1 MSYNQ
6 ESRGG
11 EGSTGTNGA
20 KRKRGRKKGRNKFLN
35 IMNINAQSL
44 KHKMDELRT
53 LVSDHKPHIIAITE
67 TWGKD
72 SITDAAF
79 QIEGYNMYRNDREDT
94 NYKFGGGTL
103 LYINKKLGQRTCK
116 PLNCKSFESN
126 TWCWVT
132 PKQGKKIL
140 VGCIYTAVP
149 VYEIRKPD
157 VLRKPDVCPVYEAKF
172 RKPVLAGLR
181 SNNEMNIF
189 GFRRCW
195 NINCVFTYTYTIS
208 TTSTTSMITVWVA
221 YITKTSTR

>member
-1 MSYNQ
+1 MRTERRHEEETPMQIIRETGEGGGRTPGNELQ
-6 ESRGG
+6 PGKQRG

-53 LVSDHKPHIIAITE
+53 LVSDYKPHIIAITE

-140 VGCIYTAVP
+140 VGCTLLYLIV
-149 VYEIRKPD
+149 K
-157 VLRKPDVCPVYEAKF
+157 L
-172 RKPVLAGLR
+172 
-181 SNNEMNIF
+181 
-189 GFRRCW
+189 
-195 NINCVFTYTYTIS
+195 
-208 TTSTTSMITVWVA
+208 
-221 YITKTSTR
+221 